1 MALLLQRLLLLPIGF
16 GRCLQVLKDQ
26 RQIPYVALWI
36 TARAFLDGMYS
47 YFLEC
52 CTSLCS
58 HRAVFCGVLVTG
70 HRRRVNILK
79 QWDIR
84 RSLCF
89 LNHKHLS
96 LHFYSRNVLFEILLG
111 CGKDLLL
118 VAAAFAC

>member
-1 MALLLQRLLLLPIGF
+1 MSAGTEGSAADTLRCSLDYCSGISGWYVFLL
-16 GRCLQVLKDQ
+16 
-26 RQIPYVALWI
+26 
-36 TARAFLDGMYS
+36 S
-47 YFLEC
+47 
-52 CTSLCS
+52 
-58 HRAVFCGVLVTG
+58 GVLYFIMQSPCCFLWCLG
-70 HRRRVNILK
+70 NWDIDGRVNILK